1 MSLLPPDTDQS
12 GGLNR
17 RGVAGPRAGRSPDY
31 RMRGLDVG
39 APNIAEAPLRPV
51 RRPQRNGQQRRHL
64 VVKWAVTLI
73 VAALVALFL
82 RSSVVQTFSVTSS
95 PMVPTLKVGDRILV
109 AKASFLSGSIKTG
122 EIIVFQ
128 HPKHFSCGATG
139 TTAQDLV
146 ERVIALPG
154 QTISSND
161 DTIFVNK
168 KILSE
173 PGWYNPPYGQL
184 GAREIARTK
193 IAPGE
198 YFVMGDNRIDSCDS
212 RAFGPIQR
220 TLILGKAIAITMR
233 NGHPHLHA
241 L

>member
-1 MSLLPPDTDQS
+1 
-12 GGLNR
+12 
-17 RGVAGPRAGRSPDY
+17 
-31 RMRGLDVG
+31 MRGLDLG

-64 VVKWAVTLI
+64 LVKWAVTL
-73 VAALVALFL
+73 VLAALVALLL
-82 RSSVVQTFSVTSS
+82 RSSVIQPFSVSS
-95 PMVPTLKVGDRILV
+95 APMVPTLKVGDRILV
-109 AKASFLSGSIKTG
+109 SKAGFLSGSVKTG

-128 HPKHFSCGATG
+128 HPKRFSCGAVG
-139 TTAQDLV
+139 TTAKDLV
-146 ERVIALPG
+146 ERVIGLPG
-154 QTISSND
+154 QTISSTG
-161 DTIFVNK
+161 DTIYVDK

-184 GAREIARTK
+184 GSEPIARTK

-212 RAFGPIQR
+212 RSFGPIPGS
-220 TLILGKAIAITMR
+220 LILGKAVAVIVR
-233 NGHPHLHA
+233 DGHPHLHA